1 MSSAL
6 IENAGPKG
14 FLFEPVLSEILSI
27 MNSKK
32 LANLIYFTVQ
42 QIRENVQIL
51 ILGVIHLVHAQDFPK
66 NKYLLPG
73 IKR

>member
-1 MSSAL
+1 
-6 IENAGPKG
+6 
-14 FLFEPVLSEILSI
+14 